1 MKYLTICLFLF
12 AALLHGCSDTHVPG
26 TQQGKDFAAYVNP
39 FIGASTST
47 DAAGVFHGLGKTF
60 PGAATPFGMVQ
71 ISPNTI
77 TGGDNA
83 PGYSYEHQTI
93 EGFALTHMSGTGWYG
108 DMGNF
113 LVMPATGELK
123 TSAGTAENP
132 EAGYRSRYTK
142 DSEKAEAGY
151 YSVFLD
157 DYGIQTELTA
167 TTHCGIYRFTFPE
180 NEQSR
185 IQIDLARRIG
195 GTSTL
200 QHVKIIDENT
210 ISGWMKCPPEGGGW
224 GDGLGKADYTVYFY
238 AQFDRPLK
246 NTGVWTADIPADWS
260 RKREDVTSEKYQ
272 QTIANATVKK
282 GIMEEEG
289 KHLGFFTEFQTSK
302 DDQVLLKVGIS
313 FTSPEGAKLNLE
325 EEMEGWNF
333 DQIRRQTYNDW
344 NKALQ
349 KIAVTGGTDDEKT
362 IFYTALYHSII
373 DPRTFEDVDNRYTG
387 GDGQVHVSENFTKR
401 TIFSGWDVFR
411 SQFPLQ
417 TIINPS
423 VVNDML
429 QSLITLS
436 DETGKGYFERW
447 EILNAYS
454 ACMIG
459 NPAISVLADAWA
471 KGIRDYEINAAYDI
485 AVRTSERSGNERLGF
500 TVRSDEPES
509 GSAGYAIGEFSISNT
524 LELSYTEW
532 CVAQLAKELNRED
545 DYQKYMAL
553 SKSYSNVF
561 DPEVN
566 WFRAKNEDGT
576 WKEWPERG
584 RLEEWHGTVECNPY
598 QQGWFVPHDVEGMVD
613 LMGGRTKVL
622 TDLTEFFEKV
632 PENMMWNDYYNH
644 ANEPVH
650 HVPFLFNRL
659 KAPWLTQ
666 KWTREIC
673 RRAYKNKVEGLVGNE
688 DVGQMSAWYVL
699 AATGLHQV
707 CPGDLRYEITSPV
720 FDEIKIQLDE
730 KYASGNIF
738 EIKAINNSAEN
749 IFIQSARLNGKPL
762 NRCYLNYNEIASGGT
777 LELEMGPEPNTDW
790 GID

>member
-1 MKYLTICLFLF
+1 M
-12 AALLHGCSDTHVPG
+12 
-26 TQQGKDFAAYVNP
+26 
-39 FIGASTST
+39 
-47 DAAGVFHGLGKTF
+47 
-60 PGAATPFGMVQ
+60 
-71 ISPNTI
+71 
-77 TGGDNA
+77 
-83 PGYSYEHQTI
+83 
-93 EGFALTHMSGTGWYG
+93 
-108 DMGNF
+108 
-113 LVMPATGELK
+113 
-123 TSAGTAENP
+123 
-132 EAGYRSRYTK
+132 
-142 DSEKAEAGY
+142 
-151 YSVFLD
+151 
-157 DYGIQTELTA
+157 
-167 TTHCGIYRFTFPE
+167 
-180 NEQSR
+180 
-185 IQIDLARRIG
+185 
-195 GTSTL
+195 
-200 QHVKIIDENT
+200 
-210 ISGWMKCPPEGGGW
+210 
-224 GDGLGKADYTVYFY
+224 
-238 AQFDRPLK
+238 
-246 NTGVWTADIPADWS
+246 
-260 RKREDVTSEKYQ
+260 
-272 QTIANATVKK
+272 
-282 GIMEEEG
+282 
-289 KHLGFFTEFQTSK
+289 
-302 DDQVLLKVGIS
+302 
-313 FTSPEGAKLNLE
+313 
-325 EEMEGWNF
+325 
-333 DQIRRQTYNDW
+333 
-344 NKALQ
+344 
-349 KIAVTGGTDDEKT
+349 
-362 IFYTALYHSII
+362 I
-373 DPRTFEDVDNRYTG
+373 DPRTFEDVDHRYTG

-471 KGIRDYEINAAYDI
+471 KGIRDYDMNAAYDI

-500 TVRSDEPES
+500 TIRSDEPES

-532 CVAQLAKELNRED
+532 CVAQLAKELNRGD
-545 DYQKYMAL
+545 DYQKYKAL

-561 DPEVN
+561 DSEVN
-566 WFRAKNEDGT
+566 WFRAKNEDGS

-613 LMGGRTKVL
+613 LMGGRDKVL
-622 TDLTEFFEKV
+622 TDLTKFFEKV

-650 HVPFLFNRL
+650 HVSFLFNRL

-673 RRAYKNKVEGLVGNE
+673 CRAYNNKVEGLVGNE

-707 CPGDLRYEITSPV
+707 CPGDLRYEISSPV
-720 FDEIKIQLDE
+720 FNEIKIQLDE

-749 IFIQSARLNGKPL
+749 IFIQSARLNGKSL
-762 NRCYLNYNEIASGGT
+762 NRCYLNYNEISSGGT
-777 LELEMGPEPNTDW
+777 LELKMGPEPNTNW